1 MSSVTEAATPGTQVS
16 QITDEEIFASHVAG
30 KLNVELSSPLETQR
44 DLSIAY
50 TPGGCT
56 DESDAVRDFT
66 FTPTAAPGLSEPFFP
81 FCCRI
86 R

>member
-1 MSSVTEAATPGTQVS
+1 
-16 QITDEEIFASHVAG
+16 
-30 KLNVELSSPLETQR
+30 
-44 DLSIAY
+44 
-50 TPGGCT
+50 
-56 DESDAVRDFT
+56 VRDFT